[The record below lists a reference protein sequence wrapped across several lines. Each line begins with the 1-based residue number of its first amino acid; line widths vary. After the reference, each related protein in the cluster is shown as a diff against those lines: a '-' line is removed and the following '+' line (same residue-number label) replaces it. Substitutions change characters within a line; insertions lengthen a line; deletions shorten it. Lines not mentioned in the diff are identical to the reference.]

1 MSPISVSAFQSALHQ
16 KLSKRVP
23 IMLSGVGESCLDRC
37 ICGSSNSGYSVPHP
51 QVSILRALQQVRLI
65 LNAPSAVSATVL
77 RPWCAGEAALLD
89 VQPVRAHPKL
99 SHDSDM
105 ITPSQVAGPGLAPHP
120 GFRCKPACIGV
131 ELETTREGL
140 WCSPHSTWLQRPCR
154 AQIINVPPF
163 ALLPALMHPVLQVG
177 QVNLL

>member
-1 MSPISVSAFQSALHQ
+1 
-16 KLSKRVP
+16 
-23 IMLSGVGESCLDRC
+23 MLSGACEGRLDRC

-51 QVSILRALQQVRLI
+51 QVSILGALQQVRLI
-65 LNAPSAVSATVL
+65 LNAPGAVSATTL
-77 RPWCAGEAALLD
+77 RPWCAGEPALLD
-89 VQPVRAHPKL
+89 LQPVGSHPQL
-99 SHDSDM
+99 RHDSDVVA
-105 ITPSQVAGPGLAPHP
+105 PSQVVSPGLASHP

-131 ELETTREGL
+131 KLETTREGL